1 MIGVKVM
8 LSEYYLYITKIIDF
22 DMALPKLSP
31 AIVLALALLSAY
43 ALFIGIEKTMPKNH
57 IGNQQLRQSYLA
69 NMGLFLVNNIL
80 IALLPIPALLALA
93 KHHVGTGILGSLSS
107 PLVKVVLSLLA
118 LDFVL
123 YIWHRACHRFDSL
136 WMFHKI
142 HHSDPWLNVSTAFRI
157 HILEMVLTNL
167 AKGICIV
174 LLGIEEPVVLA
185 SEAITTLFIM
195 FHHTNFTFW
204 GEKALGKLVI
214 VPALHRTH
222 HSVLRHEHDSNY
234 GAVLAVWDSLLGSR
248 LELEPERIGIQ
259 AELPLDIMGLV
270 VAGFGMANP
279 GQAKPIVLEA
289 KMADLPLA
297 DGLLSVG
304 VGMAAVEPVKPAV
317 LEHMI
322 AEAAYYKAE
331 KRGFC
336 PGNDI
341 ADWLEAK
348 KEIMAAVYGNKKA
361 ANNYGGQL
369 QLSRPF

>member
-1 MIGVKVM
+1 MIEVKVM
-8 LSEYYLYITKIIDF
+8 LSEYYSYITKIIDF
-22 DMALPKLSP
+22 DMALPRLSP
-31 AIVLALALLSAY
+31 AIVLALALLLAY
-43 ALFIGIEKTMPKNH
+43 GLFISIEKTMPKNH
-57 IGNQQLRQSYLA
+57 IANKHLRQSYLA

-80 IALLPIPALLALA
+80 ISLLPITALLVLA
-93 KHHVGTGILGSLSS
+93 KHYAGTGLLGNLSS
-107 PLVKVVLSLLA
+107 PLLKGIISLLA

-123 YIWHRACHRFDSL
+123 YIWHRVCHSFDSL
-136 WMFHKI
+136 WMFHKV

-167 AKGICIV
+167 AKGACIV
-174 LLGIEEPVVLA
+174 LLGIEESMVLT

-204 GEKALGKLVI
+204 GEKILGKLII

-248 LELEPERIGIQ
+248 LEVEPAQVGIKAELPMDVMGLVMAGFSMASPGSVKPAALEQKIT
-259 AELPLDIMGLV
+259 ELPLDG
-270 VAGFGMANP
+270 VATGFS
-279 GQAKPIVLEA
+279 LET
-289 KMADLPLA
+289 L
-297 DGLLSVG
+297 
-304 VGMAAVEPVKPAV
+304 EPVKPSV

-348 KEIMAAVYGNKKA
+348 REIMAAVYGNKKA
-361 ANNYGGQL
+361 ANNFGGQL
-369 QLSRPF
+369 QLLRPF